1 MTSAKI
7 TTIFINVTMIMAIA
21 AKTYSLTVDW
31 DQRVGISAVIAN
43 VMFLQ
48 VSKINESLTYFFIF
62 LVQKE
67 NQFWSD

>member
-62 LVQKE
+62 FGAKRKPILV
-67 NQFWSD
+67 